1 MSAFNAINLSRLAPP
16 EIIES
21 LSVEQILK
29 ELIAYHEE
37 LDPNFTAPLASDPVY
52 KIFEANAYRELL
64 LRQRIN
70 EAAQAVLVAY
80 ATGTDLDHLAA
91 SIPLRRKVIE
101 PEVKKGSGSSNAS
114 SKEPVYESD
123 DEFRKR
129 IVMAP
134 EGFSTAGSDG
144 AYIFHALSVVGVKD
158 AYPESPEKSMK
169 VDLYILS
176 KEGNGVPS
184 QALLD
189 EVEAC
194 FTKDVR
200 PLTDCLKVKKAEVEN
215 YKIDATMHLFS
226 GPSSAHVVA
235 QAAKNLE
242 EYVVQSHALGT
253 SVARSGIDAA
263 LHIPGVERV
272 EILEPHDDI
281 VVNAHTAAY
290 CTEFTLRSPQGEGE
304 KEPLKRSFGN
314 QEET

>member
-1 MSAFNAINLSRLAPP
+1 MSAFNAINLSRLTPP
-16 EIIES
+16 EVIES

-37 LDPNFTAPLASDPVY
+37 LDPAFTAPLASDPVY

-91 SIPLRRKVIE
+91 SIPLERKLLDAGD
-101 PEVKKGSGSSNAS
+101 PDAY
-114 SKEPVYESD
+114 PPRPPAYESD

-134 EGFSTAGSDG
+134 EGFSTAGPEG

-158 AYPESPEKSMK
+158 AYPDSPEKSME
-169 VDLYILS
+169 VHLYILS
-176 KEGNGVPS
+176 KEGRGVPS

-200 PLTDCLKVKKAEVEN
+200 PLTDCLIVKEAKVEN
-215 YKIDATMHLFS
+215 YKIEATMHLLS

-263 LHIPGVERV
+263 LHIPGVERI
-272 EILEPHDDI
+272 EILEPAEDI
-281 VVNAHTAAY
+281 TPEAHTAAY
-290 CTEFTLRSPQGEGE
+290 CTGFTLRSPQGAGGE
-304 KEPLKRSFGN
+304 ELLRKSFVE

>member
-1 MSAFNAINLSRLAPP
+1 MSAFNAINLSRLTPP
-16 EIIES
+16 EVIES
-21 LSVEQILK
+21 LSVEQILE

-37 LDPNFTAPLASDPVY
+37 LDPEFTAPLASDPVY

-91 SIPLRRKVIE
+91 SIPLQRKVIE
-101 PEVKKGSGSSNAS
+101 PEVKEGSDSAGSSP
-114 SKEPVYESD
+114 KPPVYESD

-134 EGFSTAGSDG
+134 EGFSTAGPEG

-158 AYPESPEKSMK
+158 AYPYSPEKSME
-169 VDLYILS
+169 VHLYILS
-176 KEGNGVPS
+176 KEGNGVPNE
-184 QALLD
+184 ALLD

-200 PLTDCLKVKKAEVEN
+200 PLTDCLIVKEAQVEN
-215 YKIDATMHLFS
+215 YKIEATMHLLS
-226 GPSSAHVVA
+226 GPSSAHVVE

-272 EILEPHDDI
+272 EILDPAEDI
-281 VVNAHTAAY
+281 MPEAHTAAY
-290 CTEFTLRSPQGEGE
+290 CTEFTLRSPQGEVLVT
-304 KEPLKRSFGN
+304 KSFIK